1 MAELVVALDYP
12 DGASALTMARSL
24 RGAVPWVKV
33 GLELFTAEG
42 PAVVTGLKDLGFRVF
57 LDMKFFD
64 IPNTV
69 RGATRS
75 AARLGV
81 DMVNIHA
88 LGGER
93 MARAALEGC
102 AEGCAEG
109 FAKGTRADQ
118 EPPLLLAV
126 TMLTSM
132 AAGDLPLECAP
143 PPSEMVLDL
152 AVKAKQYGVNGV
164 VCSGL
169 EVEAVKK
176 ACGGRFICL
185 TPGIRPASAGGD
197 DQRRVVTPA
206 QAVRSGSDYLVVGRP
221 ITGAASPAD
230 AALVI
235 VEEIRSA

>member
-1 MAELVVALDYP
+1 MAELVVALDFK
-12 DGASALTMARSL
+12 DRESALAMARSL

-42 PAVVTGLKDLGFRVF
+42 PTLINELKALEFKVF
-57 LDMKFFD
+57 LDLKFFD

-69 RGATRS
+69 QGAVRS

-93 MARAALEGC
+93 MARAAMAGC
-102 AEGCAEG
+102 AEGALPGC
-109 FAKGTRADQ
+109 
-118 EPPLLLAV
+118 EPPLVLAV

-132 AAGDLPLECAP
+132 GPGDLPVNDAP
-143 PPSEMVLDL
+143 NPSEMALDL
-152 AVKAKQYGVNGV
+152 AVKAKQYGLNGV

-169 EVEAVKK
+169 EVAAVKR
-176 ACGGRFICL
+176 ACGPGFIGL
-185 TPGIRPASAGGD
+185 TPGIRPSSSGED

-206 QAVRSGSDYLVVGRP
+206 KAVADGSDYLVVGRP
-221 ITGAASPAD
+221 ITGAKSPKE
-230 AALVI
+230 AALAIIGEMRAV
-235 VEEIRSA
+235 A

>member
-12 DGASALTMARSL
+12 DGASALAMARSL
-24 RGAVPWVKV
+24 RGAVSWVKV

-42 PAVVTGLKDLGFRVF
+42 PAVVTALKELDFRVF

-102 AEGCAEG
+102 LE
-109 FAKGTRADQ
+109 GTRAGL

-132 AAGDLPLECAP
+132 AAGDLPLESASA
-143 PPSEMVLDL
+143 PSEMVLDL

-169 EVEAVKK
+169 EVEAVKG
-176 ACGGRFICL
+176 ACGGRFVCL
-185 TPGIRPASAGGD
+185 TPGIRPASSGGD

-221 ITGAASPAD
+221 VTGAASPAD
-230 AALVI
+230 AALAI
-235 VEEIRSA
+235 AEEIRSA

>member
-1 MAELVVALDYP
+1 MAELVVALDYR
-12 DGASALTMARSL
+12 DGASALALARSL
-24 RGAVPWVKV
+24 RGAATWLKV

-42 PAVVTGLKDLGFRVF
+42 PSVVTGLKDMGFRVF

-69 RGATRS
+69 QGAVRS

-93 MARAALEGC
+93 MARAAVAGCVEG
-102 AEGCAEG
+102 ALPG
-109 FAKGTRADQ
+109 Q

-132 AAGDLPLECAP
+132 GPGDLPVTPAP
-143 PPSEMVLDL
+143 DPSEMALDL

-169 EVEAVKK
+169 EVEGVK
-176 ACGGRFICL
+176 ASCGDRFICL
-185 TPGIRPASAGGD
+185 TPGIRPASSGCD

-206 QAVRSGSDYLVVGRP
+206 QAVRSGADFLVVGRP
-221 ITGAASPAD
+221 VTRAASPAD
-230 AALVI
+230 AVRSML
-235 VEEIRSA
+235 EEMRTA

>member
-12 DGASALTMARSL
+12 DAASALAMARSL

-33 GLELFTAEG
+33 GLELFAAEG
-42 PAVVTGLKDLGFRVF
+42 PSVVSPLKELGFKVF

-69 RGATRS
+69 LGAARS

-81 DMVNIHA
+81 DMITIHA

-93 MARAALEGC
+93 MACAAMEGC
-102 AEGCAEG
+102 AGGALPG
-109 FAKGTRADQ
+109 AR
-118 EPPLLLAV
+118 PPLVMAV

-132 AAGDLPLECAP
+132 GPGDLPVDGAP
-143 PPSEMVLDL
+143 DPSRMALDL

-169 EVEAVKK
+169 EVAAVKGE
-176 ACGGRFICL
+176 CGDGFLCL
-185 TPGIRPASAGGD
+185 TPGIRLASAAAD
-197 DQRRVVTPA
+197 DQRRVVTPG
-206 QAVRSGSDYLVVGRP
+206 QAVRSGSDFLVVGRP
-221 ITGAASPAD
+221 VTGAEVPAD
-230 AALVI
+230 VARTML
-235 VEEIRSA
+235 EEMRSA

>member
-1 MAELVVALDYP
+1 MAELVVALDFK
-12 DGASALTMARSL
+12 DAGSALSMARTL
-24 RGAVPWVKV
+24 KGTAPWMKV

-42 PAVVTGLKDLGFRVF
+42 PAVIHGLKELGFKVF
-57 LDMKFFD
+57 LDLKFFD

-69 RGATRS
+69 QGAVRS

-93 MARAALEGC
+93 MAKAAMAGCVEGGE
-102 AEGCAEG
+102 AGE
-109 FAKGTRADQ
+109 T
-118 EPPLLLAV
+118 PPLVLAV

-132 AAGDLPLECAP
+132 GAGDLPVEGASS
-143 PPSEMVLDL
+143 PSEMALDL
-152 AVKAKQYGVNGV
+152 AVKAEQYGLNGV

-169 EVEAVKK
+169 ESERIKG
-176 ACGGRFICL
+176 ACGSGFICL
-185 TPGIRPASAGGD
+185 TPGIRPADSVGD

-206 QAVRSGSDYLVVGRP
+206 QAVRNGSDFLVVGRP

-230 AALVI
+230 AARAI
-235 VEEIRSA
+235 MEEMRSV